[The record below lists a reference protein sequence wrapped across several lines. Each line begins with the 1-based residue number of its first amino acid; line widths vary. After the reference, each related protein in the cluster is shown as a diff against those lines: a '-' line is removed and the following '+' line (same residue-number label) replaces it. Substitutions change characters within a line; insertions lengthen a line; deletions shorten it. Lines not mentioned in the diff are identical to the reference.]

1 MNNELIGVPVAI
13 IKKEGQ
19 RQSPVISVSDSSIVQ
34 RPFRELK
41 LGAEDGKFQ
50 VIPNPE
56 VERQILYVTGP
67 SGSGK
72 SYFTR
77 AYVQEF
83 QKMFPKRPIILFSS
97 ITDDSSID
105 EIKGLKRVKLGPE
118 FLEEDFEINDFK
130 DTLVIFDDTDCI
142 SDKKLKLKVNGILN
156 IILETGRHTNTYCIF
171 TSHLPTAGNDT
182 KRILNESHS
191 ITFFPQ
197 ALGGRSLKYLLESY
211 LGLDRDQIKKVKK
224 LKSRWV
230 SVSKS
235 YPKVIISEKEI
246 FTLNNDEE
254 DNTPPRH
261 SPSPPLRETI
271 PVLEPPAE
279 KEVAPPTTSKKRKSK
294 K

>member
-1 MNNELIGVPVAI
+1 MNFELLGNPVAI

-19 RQSPVISVSDSSIVQ
+19 RQSPIVSVSDRNIA
-34 RPFRELK
+34 RNKFNTLK
-41 LGAEDGKFQ
+41 LGPDDGKFQ

-56 VERQILYVTGP
+56 TERQILYVTGA

-77 AYVQEF
+77 MYCQEF
-83 QKMFPKRPIILFSS
+83 SKMFPKRPIILFSS

-105 EIKGLKRVKLGPE
+105 EIKGLKRIKLCEE
-118 FLEEDFEINDFK
+118 FLNEDFDINDFK
-130 DTLVIFDDTDCI
+130 DTMVIFDDCDCI
-142 SDKKLKLKVNGILN
+142 SDKKTKLKITSILN
-156 IILETGRHTNTYCIF
+156 MVLETGRHTNTYCVV

-197 ALGGRSLKYLLESY
+197 SLGGRSLKYLLENY
-211 LGLDRDQIKKVKK
+211 LGLDRDQIKRVKK

-230 SVSKS
+230 SVMKS
-235 YPKVIISEKEI
+235 YPKVVVSESEI
-246 FTLNNDEE
+246 YTLNNDDDEE
-254 DNTPPRH
+254 EH
-261 SPSPPLRETI
+261 SNSPLQFAEAVAVPEQSSGAPPLS
-271 PVLEPPAE
+271 L
-279 KEVAPPTTSKKRKSK
+279 KKVGKNTK